1 MTPVIIA
8 GIENE
13 QENFDYTMAELASL
27 AEAANME
34 VTRQF
39 KQKLERPIAATY
51 LGKGKAEEI
60 KTAGAVTDSQIL
72 ILNDELTPTQI
83 RNLENITEMRVLDR
97 TALIL
102 EIFAARAKTK
112 EAKLQ
117 VQVAK
122 LQYQLPRLHTGLTDK
137 LDQQTA
143 GNAGGGYTNRGAGE
157 TKLELNRR
165 VIEKKISALNKELK
179 TIDKEHQ
186 TRRKQRQRSGIKTAA
201 LVGYTNAGK
210 STTLNGL
217 LRLFGETENKEV
229 FEKDMLFATLDT
241 SVRRLRFDDNKEILL
256 SDTVGFVSKL
266 PHQLVKAFRTT
277 LAEAANADLLVQVVD
292 LSDDHYQEM
301 IETTEKTLAE
311 IGVTDIPMLYVF
323 NKADKLAVSYPSLA
337 GRELTFSAQDD
348 ESLKALAELLK
359 QELFKDYQTHMYLI
373 PYAKG
378 NLVEE
383 LNQKATVLE
392 TEYLADGTKLKAE
405 VAPAL
410 AGRLA
415 EYQLD

>member
-8 GIENE
+8 GIEQE
-13 QENFDYTMAELASL
+13 QENFAYTMEELASL
-27 AEAANME
+27 AQAAEME
-34 VTRQF
+34 VTKSF

-60 KTAGAVTDSQIL
+60 KTAGEITNSEIL

-83 RNLENITEMRVLDR
+83 RNLENITGLRVLDR
-97 TALIL
+97 TSLIL
-102 EIFAARAKTK
+102 EIFAARAKTR

-117 VQVAK
+117 VKIAQ
-122 LQYQLPRLHTGLTDK
+122 LQYRLPRLHTGLVNK
-137 LDQQTA
+137 LDQQTS
-143 GNAGGGYTNRGAGE
+143 GGGYTNRGAGE

-179 TIDKEHQ
+179 TIEKEQQ
-186 TRRKQRQRSGIKTAA
+186 TRQKQRQRSGIKTAA

-217 LRLFGETENKEV
+217 LKLFGHSANKQV

-241 SVRRLRFDDNKEILL
+241 SVRKLHFEDNKEILL

-277 LAEAANADLLVQVVD
+277 LAEAANADLLIQVVD
-292 LSDDHYQEM
+292 LSDEHYQDM

-323 NKADKLAVSYPSLA
+323 NKADKLSLQYPSFE
-337 GRELTFSAQDD
+337 GKELIFSARD
-348 ESLKALAELLK
+348 EASLRALADILK
-359 QELFKDYQTHMYLI
+359 KELFKDYQTCQYLI
-373 PYAKG
+373 PYTQGK
-378 NLVEE
+378 LVEE
-383 LNQKATVLE
+383 LNQNATVLH
-392 TEYLADGTKLKAE
+392 TDYHADGTLITAE
-405 VAPAL
+405 VSPVL
-410 AGRLA
+410 AGRL
-415 EYQLD
+415 EKFKQVK

>member
-13 QENFDYTMAELASL
+13 QENFEYTMAELASL

-83 RNLENITEMRVLDR
+83 RNLENITELRVLDR

-217 LRLFGETENKEV
+217 LRLFGETKNKEV

-266 PHQLVKAFRTT
+266 PHQLVKAFHTT

-292 LSDDHYQEM
+292 LSDEHYQEM
-301 IETTEKTLAE
+301 IETTEKTLAK
-311 IGVTDIPMLYVF
+311 IGVTTIPMLYVF

-337 GRELTFSAQDD
+337 GKELTFSARDN
-348 ESLKALAELLK
+348 ESLKTLAELLK
-359 QELFKDYQTHMYLI
+359 QELFKDYQTHAYLI

-392 TEYLADGTKLKAE
+392 TEYLADGTKIKAE

-415 EYQLD
+415 EYQLN